1 MPDDGKR
8 YELVDG
14 TLELMTPAPS
24 PKHQLISFQMQSV
37 LTNSCQSE
45 YIIFASPI
53 DLILSNTEVRQPDL
67 VMVHRNK
74 IEIITKRGIE
84 GIPNM
89 VAEILTPHSIKR
101 DKQNKLNIY
110 AQYNIPEYW
119 IIDPSYAT
127 LEQYLLSNG
136 TYKLNNVFER
146 DETVQ
151 SEQLNCVSFT
161 MKQIVNAAADLPG

>member
-1 MPDDGKR
+1 MNKNNVIKEQTVTYDDYAQMPDDGNR

-37 LTNSCQSE
+37 LTESCQSE

-89 VAEILTPHSIKR
+89 VAEILSPHSVKGT
-101 DKQNKLNIY
+101 NKAN
-110 AQYNIPEYW
+110 
-119 IIDPSYAT
+119 
-127 LEQYLLSNG
+127 
-136 TYKLNNVFER
+136 
-146 DETVQ
+146 
-151 SEQLNCVSFT
+151 
-161 MKQIVNAAADLPG
+161 